1 MRTKSA
7 AHTLIVYF
15 HGWLLSILSV
25 FILAGVLTSPPAAF
39 TSEHMNSLLKN
50 IKADQL
56 FIYLL
61 KSENHYFYPND
72 PGLSFSNLSESTFR
86 LATNIKP
93 TDIRTFLGRE
103 LPGYS
108 IFDTGIEVAGEGTD
122 YTNLP
127 FESAPPIDFLLKEKE
142 IASENLA
149 GEDTS
154 DNTAAP
160 PPLDGKKSV
169 FIYHSHSWESF
180 TPLLKGVNHPDEAV
194 SSNERVN
201 VIAVGKRLSEKL
213 ALKGIGVEHDK
224 TNMAS
229 LLNQKDWNYNQSYL
243 LSREVAKTAMASNK
257 NLNFLID
264 IHRDSQRRELTTK
277 EINGKKYARMFFVVG
292 KEHKNYQKNL
302 QLATEL
308 HHRLEAKFP
317 GISRGVF
324 KKGKSE
330 GNGIYNQDLSERALL
345 IEFGGVDND
354 LIELY
359 HSIDAFSDV
368 FSEFYWEAE
377 MVHGEGS

>member
-1 MRTKSA
+1 MKNKSA
-7 AHTLIVYF
+7 AHTLFFYF

-25 FILAGVLTSPPAAF
+25 FIIAGILTSNSAVF

-56 FIYLL
+56 FIHLL
-61 KSENHYFYPND
+61 KAENHYFYRND
-72 PGLSFSNLSESTFR
+72 SSLNFSHLSENAFK

-142 IASENLA
+142 IASENLPS
-149 GEDTS
+149 EDTP
-154 DNTAAP
+154 DGTAA

-169 FIYHSHSWESF
+169 YIYHSHSWESF

-201 VIAVGKRLSEKL
+201 VIAVGNRLSAKL
-213 ALKGIGVEHDK
+213 GLKGIGVEHDK

-229 LLNQKDWNYNQSYL
+229 LLNQKDWDYNQSYL
-243 LSREVAKTAMASNK
+243 LSREVTKTAMASNK
-257 NLNFLID
+257 DLKFLID
-264 IHRDSQRRELTTK
+264 IHRDSQGRELTMK
-277 EINGKKYARMFFVVG
+277 EINGKKYARLFFVVG

-330 GNGIYNQDLSERALL
+330 GNGIYNQDLSDRALL
-345 IEFGGVDND
+345 IEFGGVEND
-354 LIELY
+354 LAELY
-359 HSIDAFSDV
+359 HSIDAFADV

-377 MVHGEGS
+377 MVDGKGS